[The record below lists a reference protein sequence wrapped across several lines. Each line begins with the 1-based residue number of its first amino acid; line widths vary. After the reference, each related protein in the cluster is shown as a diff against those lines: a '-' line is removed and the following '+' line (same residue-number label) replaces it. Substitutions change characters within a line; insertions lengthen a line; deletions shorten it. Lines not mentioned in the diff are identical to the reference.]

1 MSKRLQNLLHTPVN
15 LPDGSGI
22 DVELGFSTLSV
33 ESLEV
38 EQAND
43 NHDALLAIATGLE
56 NIANVL
62 SEDSD
67 TTLVN
72 IATESLLDPT
82 GLSTQPSVEGIK
94 ETLSKIWEGIKNAIK
109 TVMRTLKK
117 WWMTFTNQLPKVRK
131 KALNLLARTNALTGD
146 STNRTVTVKS
156 SLANRI
162 AMDERVDIDLSVKT
176 ISGMARVFTKDGYAG
191 IEAFEEAVSAII
203 PVMSKITT
211 SINDFFLGKL
221 KKSYEEIKGIFVP
234 ILIPVPGHKEFT
246 LDKDTFTLKI
256 VNMEGMKD
264 IEDAVAIPTLSVAD
278 IKAHLESTI
287 ATLDVLIDSHKG
299 LLSRIHDTES
309 RMEKSG
315 NAFVKGLGDLKGRV
329 TSATDKV
336 SKPVDAFILN
346 RISKATAT
354 GAVGTMRILSYTAST
369 IDANLNII
377 KLSIEQY
384 KKK

>member
-354 GAVGTMRILSYTAST
+354 GPVGTMRILSYTAST

>member
-1 MSKRLQNLLHTPVN
+1 VSKRLQNLLHTPVN

-33 ESLEV
+33 ESFEV

-146 STNRTVTVKS
+146 STNKTVTVKS

-162 AMDERVDIDLSVKT
+162 AMEERVDIDLSVKT

-354 GAVGTMRILSYTAST
+354 GPVGTMRILSYTAST